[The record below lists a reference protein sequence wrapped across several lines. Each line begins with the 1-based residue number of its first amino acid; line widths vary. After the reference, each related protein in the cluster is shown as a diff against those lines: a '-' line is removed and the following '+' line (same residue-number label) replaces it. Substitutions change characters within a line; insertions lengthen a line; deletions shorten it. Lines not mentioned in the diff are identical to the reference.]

1 MRRPKG
7 TFTLRTHWGFLVSLY
22 SLGKALYSQS
32 YYLIEIPE
40 TGLRDH
46 LLSQAGLLGLNIK
59 AVASSVGQEVLTLPS
74 GKLGT
79 NHSKGLQNQVHY

>member
-46 LLSQAGLLGLNIK
+46 LLSQAGLLGVEIK
-59 AVASSVGQEVLTLPS
+59 GMTHQDLFSLIPIIFKLSV
-74 GKLGT
+74 
-79 NHSKGLQNQVHY
+79 